1 MRDEA
6 YYQEEK
12 DSLSKPEDEKSL
24 KSQINAARKDEN
36 VSVEEQID
44 TYMSSRVAAGEM
56 SEQQGNEVGNL
67 IKHELD
73 GRDGN
78 QDGKVDDEELSRRD
92 VRRGL
97 KEVDKTHERKCRRS
111 PFGRKSAKRCRNRHR
126 ASGNLQRGC
135 KRC

>member
-97 KEVDKTHERKCRRS
+97 LSGRISISPLERSISSSSVSVTDC
-111 PFGRKSAKRCRNRHR
+111 GAK
-126 ASGNLQRGC
+126 AYSGLPS
-135 KRC
+135 